1 MSSLLLLE
9 AGAGAQPSTA
19 GSLGAMLIPMVILF
33 GFMYLMLIRPQK
45 KRQKQVDQM
54 QSSINIGD
62 SVMTNGGFYGKVV
75 DSVNNVL
82 IVELGTNKSVR
93 VPIERNAVAAVK
105 EPDLTINRDD
115 LIEDRKEDKKE
126 DKKDEQ

>member
-1 MSSLLLLE
+1 MSNLLVLAATTGGE
-9 AGAGAQPSTA
+9 ASAT
-19 GSLGAMLIPMVILF
+19 GSLAAMLIPMVILF

-45 KRQKQVDQM
+45 KRQREVDQM
-54 QSSINIGD
+54 QSSISIGD
-62 SVMTNGGFYGKVV
+62 FVMTNGGFYGKVV

-93 VPIERNAVAAVK
+93 VPIERNAVAAIK

-115 LIEDRKEDKKE
+115 LIETKSEDKKE
-126 DKKDEQ
+126 DKKED

>member
-1 MSSLLLLE
+1 MSNLLVL
-9 AGAGAQPSTA
+9 AATTGAEQPSAT
-19 GSLGAMLIPMVILF
+19 GSLAAMLIPMVILF

-45 KRQKQVDQM
+45 KRQREVDQM
-54 QSSINIGD
+54 QSSIGIGD

-75 DSVNNVL
+75 DSINNVL

-93 VPIERNAVAAVK
+93 VPIERNAVAAIK

-115 LIEDRKEDKKE
+115 LIEANTEDKKE
-126 DKKDEQ
+126 DKKED

>member
-1 MSSLLLLE
+1 MSSLFVLE

-19 GSLGAMLIPMVILF
+19 GSIGAMLIPMVILF

-45 KRQKQVDQM
+45 KRQREVDQM

-115 LIEDRKEDKKE
+115 LIEDKKE
-126 DKKDEQ
+126 DKEEKKDEE